1 MMKIYNTLTRKKEEF
16 IPLEENK
23 VKMYVCGPT
32 VYNFIHVGNARPAVI
47 FDTLRRYFKYKGYE
61 VQYVVNFTDIDDKLI
76 NKAIEENTTVKKLAE
91 KYIAEYLTDVTGLNI
106 LESETIHPK
115 ATDHIG
121 GIIKFIKE
129 LESKGFAYNVDGN
142 VYFDTSKLEN
152 YGKLSKKN
160 MEDLISGA
168 RVEVSDEKRFPSDFV
183 LWKKEKPNEPSW
195 DSPWGKGRPGW
206 HIECSVMSRD
216 ILGDTIDIHAGG
228 EDLQFPHHENEI
240 AQSESLTGK
249 PFANYWM
256 HNGMINVENQKMS
269 KSLNNFFTV
278 RDVSKDYDLE
288 ILRFFIVSGH
298 YRKPIN
304 YSRETIHQAEA
315 SLQRLYNAKRNL
327 EFLIENNSSG
337 EVNDEIVTKLNNFK
351 DQFEVAMDDDINT
364 ADAVTTLFEI
374 AKYVNSSFDEFTA
387 KETIIY
393 AYDLFLKLGDVLGI
407 LYKETADELPEE
419 AKELVEKRT
428 TARKNKDFA
437 LADELRNK
445 LLDLGIEIEDT
456 RDGIKWKKI

>member
-1 MMKIYNTLTRKKEEF
+1 
-16 IPLEENK
+16 
-23 VKMYVCGPT
+23 
-32 VYNFIHVGNARPAVI
+32 
-47 FDTLRRYFKYKGYE
+47 
-61 VQYVVNFTDIDDKLI
+61 
-76 NKAIEENTTVKKLAE
+76 
-91 KYIAEYLTDVTGLNI
+91 
-106 LESETIHPK
+106 
-115 ATDHIG
+115 
-121 GIIKFIKE
+121 
-129 LESKGFAYNVDGN
+129 
-142 VYFDTSKLEN
+142 
-152 YGKLSKKN
+152 
-160 MEDLISGA
+160 
-168 RVEVSDEKRFPSDFV
+168 
-183 LWKKEKPNEPSW
+183 
-195 DSPWGKGRPGW
+195 
-206 HIECSVMSRD
+206 
-216 ILGDTIDIHAGG
+216 
-228 EDLQFPHHENEI
+228 
-240 AQSESLTGK
+240 
-249 PFANYWM
+249 M